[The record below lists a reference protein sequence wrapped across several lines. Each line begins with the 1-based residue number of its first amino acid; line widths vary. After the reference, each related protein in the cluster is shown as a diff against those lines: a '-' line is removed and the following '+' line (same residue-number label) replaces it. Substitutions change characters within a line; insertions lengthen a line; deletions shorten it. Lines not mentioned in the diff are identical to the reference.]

1 MLSKNALKQ
10 NEREDKLNK
19 KPTEPRSST
28 PPVDKQM
35 KNSQPAK
42 HHESTLKTLKEEKD
56 KKSPTKP
63 QPERRSSNTSSEL
76 AGKNSQ
82 PPGAKTNETS
92 LTTSSRNAPLRE
104 KKGRVSSEERREK
117 SRSLGDIGSRLH
129 KVEEVS
135 ILDPSVPPSRTVDT
149 MDIPN
154 QIKTAEK
161 RPKSSAGILETTPPQ
176 TKKPLERNS
185 VDNNDVSSTKN
196 LKEHTDVLNGT
207 SDKNDISTN
216 GSLLAS
222 NENSTG
228 RKPPSDEQLNPALDG
243 PGNEALPVSG
253 TTLEKKSNTL
263 DLGTSKPLSP
273 RRTSRSGSG
282 SSFMSDISELSAELS
297 AAIAS
302 PPPEPLRL
310 SMSESNLLSTS
321 PPSTSRKSSTGK
333 DHGKKFIVLCE
344 RSFYVL

>member
-1 MLSKNALKQ
+1 M
-10 NEREDKLNK
+10 
-19 KPTEPRSST
+19 
-28 PPVDKQM
+28 
-35 KNSQPAK
+35 
-42 HHESTLKTLKEEKD
+42 
-56 KKSPTKP
+56 
-63 QPERRSSNTSSEL
+63 
-76 AGKNSQ
+76 
-82 PPGAKTNETS
+82 
-92 LTTSSRNAPLRE
+92 
-104 KKGRVSSEERREK
+104 
-117 SRSLGDIGSRLH
+117 
-129 KVEEVS
+129 
-135 ILDPSVPPSRTVDT
+135 
-149 MDIPN
+149 
-154 QIKTAEK
+154 
-161 RPKSSAGILETTPPQ
+161 ETTPPQ

-185 VDNNDVSSTKN
+185 VDNNDVSTTKN

-216 GSLLAS
+216 DSLLAS

-243 PGNEALPVSG
+243 LGNEAIPVPG

-263 DLGTSKPLSP
+263 DLGTSKLLSP

-282 SSFMSDISELSAELS
+282 LSFMSDISELSAELS

-333 DHGKKFIVLCE
+333 DHGKKFIMLCE
-344 RSFYVL
+344 RSFYV